1 MDEEPRRKRTPA
13 SNAFELASSISRA
26 LSFPPRRCVH
36 VEPTEADISQGKDVV
51 LLEGLRIA
59 LRRAGV
65 VDFKASM
72 FVAIEQSAETAR
84 GKI

>member
-1 MDEEPRRKRTPA
+1 
-13 SNAFELASSISRA
+13 
-26 LSFPPRRCVH
+26 VH